1 VSGDPLDQGR
11 ANPGRAKP
19 GHADPGHADP
29 GRASPSAVPASD
41 PLDPARLRAALEA
54 RDERARAAPSAIRVV
69 RAPGRV
75 NLIGEHTDYN
85 DGFVMPA
92 AIGLEIRI
100 AYVPTDDH
108 RVEVTLDDT
117 GRTVGFDLRAIGPAT
132 GRWIDYVAGTA
143 WAMTAAG
150 ASVRGFRGLLSSSL
164 PRGAGLSSSAAL
176 ELASAWALAGDAPPA
191 LDGLTLARAAQ
202 HAENDYVGVHS
213 GLMDQFASSLGVAG
227 AGLFLDCRSLEW
239 HSVSLPLAEIA
250 VVVCNSGSPR
260 RLERS
265 AYNDRRAECERAA
278 ATIARREHGVRSL
291 RDVDPD
297 MLARNR
303 DALDPIAERRARHV
317 IEENV
322 RVIAAERALA
332 TGDLDQVGRLFAA
345 SHDSLRDLFEVSSP
359 ELDALVGIAGETEG
373 VVAARLTGAGFGGC
387 TINLVRRD
395 RTAAFRAAV
404 ERDYPART
412 GLRPTVY
419 EVEPV
424 DGAGLVE

>member
-1 VSGDPLDQGR
+1 VSADRRRRGRARRRRGR
-11 ANPGRAKP
+11 ANSG
-19 GHADPGHADP
+19 
-29 GRASPSAVPASD
+29 SSD
-41 PLDPARLRAALEA
+41 PARLDPARLRAELEA
-54 RDERARAAPSAIRVV
+54 RDDRARARPSAIRVV

-100 AYVPTDDH
+100 AYLPTDDR
-108 RVEVTLDDT
+108 RVEITLDET
-117 GRTVGFDLRAIGPAT
+117 GRTAGFDLDRIGPAT
-132 GRWIDYVAGTA
+132 GRWIDYIAGTA
-143 WAMTAAG
+143 WSMTDAG
-150 ASVRGFRGLLSSSL
+150 ARVRGLRGYLASSL

-176 ELASAWALAGDAPPA
+176 ELASAWALAGNDPPE

-202 HAENDYVGVHS
+202 HAENDYVGVRS

-239 HSVSLPLAEIA
+239 HPVALPLAEIA
-250 VVVCNSGSPR
+250 LVVCNSGSAR
-260 RLERS
+260 RLDVS
-265 AYNDRRAECERAA
+265 AYNNRRAECERAA
-278 ATIARREHGVRSL
+278 AAIALREPGVRSL
-291 RDVDPD
+291 RDVDLD

-303 DALDPIAERRARHV
+303 DALDPVAERRARHV
-317 IEENV
+317 VEENL

-332 TGDLDQVGRLFAA
+332 SGDLDEIGRLFAA
-345 SHDSLRDLFEVSSP
+345 SHESLRDLFEVSSP
-359 ELDALVGIAGETEG
+359 ELDALVGIARATEG

-395 RTAAFRAAV
+395 RTMALRAAV

-424 DGAGLVE
+424 DGAGLVA